1 MGQAREAK
9 YGSYSKVGTVAVVEH
24 EEAEIQ
30 AHAAKQAELEEAIMQ
45 HGFGGI
51 VRHTG
56 WARPPQT

>member
-56 WARPPQT
+56 